1 MTTER
6 DLAAVDILIYTI
18 AVLSRFLVIV
28 NPTGR
33 ISIGICKAQMEG
45 RSVST
50 ERPKRNLIG
59 VGFDLKDFEV
69 ALDVAWNCRA
79 ISSDSNIVGVVDER
93 KLLRGEGDG
102 RQCRPAIARHPM

>member
-50 ERPKRNLIG
+50 ERPK
-59 VGFDLKDFEV
+59 
-69 ALDVAWNCRA
+69 
-79 ISSDSNIVGVVDER
+79 
-93 KLLRGEGDG
+93 
-102 RQCRPAIARHPM
+102 